1 MEISALNLS
10 LIVVAGFGAGIYGAM
25 IGSTLLIIVP
35 MLHFLGMPIQVAI
48 GTGKISVVGREIIP
62 SIHFWQKNLLSLRS
76 AIPFSIAAVLASFFG
91 SMVAVE
97 LNGPILEKIVAV
109 FMCLI
114 SLIILLNPKVGL
126 VEKAIPYTG
135 RHKIGN
141 LLSGLLIGFY
151 TGLFG
156 GGSNV
161 FIIINFIVIFG
172 YDFLKASANSKIP
185 NLIITLASLPVFII
199 NGYVSWLV
207 AIPLTISTAAG
218 AHFGT
223 KLAIKKGSQFIRLL
237 FVGLVLIIAF
247 KYLLIGG

>member
-1 MEISALNLS
+1 M
-10 LIVVAGFGAGIYGAM
+10 
-25 IGSTLLIIVP
+25 
-35 MLHFLGMPIQVAI
+35 
-48 GTGKISVVGREIIP
+48 
-62 SIHFWQKNLLSLRS
+62 
-76 AIPFSIAAVLASFFG
+76 
-91 SMVAVE
+91 
-97 LNGPILEKIVAV
+97 
-109 FMCLI
+109 
-114 SLIILLNPKVGL
+114 
-126 VEKAIPYTG
+126 
-135 RHKIGN
+135 
-141 LLSGLLIGFY
+141 
-151 TGLFG
+151 
-156 GGSNV
+156 
-161 FIIINFIVIFG
+161 IFG